1 MSPHGTFI
9 TSLHELHPPL
19 ALVKMASSDPGFLA
33 AFAEAKKG
41 LDEGGIPI
49 GAALVDKDGKILGR
63 GHNMRV
69 QKGSAI
75 LHVSMD
81 IPKWVTD
88 GKIIAFDYSSL
99 M

>member
-1 MSPHGTFI
+1 MVLADR
-9 TSLHELHPPL
+9 TSLFKYV
-19 ALVKMASSDPGFLA
+19 VKSVASGYGITPCFMAKPRHGLPGNS
-33 AFAEAKKG
+33 G
-41 LDEGGIPI
+41 HTHVSV
-49 GAALVDKDGKILGR
+49 VDKDGKILGR